1 MKKDVTIKKK
11 LKWKDVTAKKIFK
24 IPPFKA
30 KQCPPTPHTCEG
42 KWKRKIYC
50 IMQPQLTLRSFRVFT
65 FQWVSLILRES
76 EHNFYTPLAHRL
88 WRKKKQK
95 KQRNWKRKLAG
106 GLREGSEKRTHTRV
120 EMCIAVTGFE
130 LLPGLSFAAVS
141 DSQEFSVVLGVGRL
155 VVAAG

>member
-1 MKKDVTIKKK
+1 M
-11 LKWKDVTAKKIFK
+11 
-24 IPPFKA
+24 
-30 KQCPPTPHTCEG
+30 
-42 KWKRKIYC
+42 
-50 IMQPQLTLRSFRVFT
+50 
-65 FQWVSLILRES
+65 
-76 EHNFYTPLAHRL
+76 
-88 WRKKKQK
+88 
-95 KQRNWKRKLAG
+95 AG